1 MKHRRNFCTYFSRN
15 GGHSGCGWVA
25 RWWPAEMRGE
35 TALLARWLET
45 ETGGRSGTGCGGG
58 RSEVAGTSG

>member
-1 MKHRRNFCTYFSRN
+1 
-15 GGHSGCGWVA
+15 
-25 RWWPAEMRGE
+25 MRGE